1 MSLLYKRRLDR
12 KKPKKF
18 RVVILLW
25 EVEPELRFHRGKLT
39 SASHF
44 IKVRKRFEK
53 EFDLYSQALSIF
65 NFLHEK
71 LRSYW
76 WEKIGEKSR

>member
-1 MSLLYKRRLDR
+1 MSLIRRKHGLG
-12 KKPKKF
+12 KKPKKY

-25 EVEPELRFHRGKLT
+25 EVEPELRFHRGELT

-71 LRSYW
+71 LRTYW
-76 WEKIGEKSR
+76 HEIVATR